1 MIAKALRTNSA
12 RLNARLSLSE
22 IFGSHLPIHYFLEG
36 PSRAAGTAFEE

>member
-36 PSRAAGTAFEE
+36 ALKGGGHRL